1 MVAKAKKVQVQKKG
15 GLGKLYLGLGA
26 VAVLAAGAFVMT
38 GGEPK
43 PDTFPV
49 DPNAAPVTAEG
60 YLMGDPNAP
69 VEVLE
74 WADFE
79 CPGCM
84 QFATL
89 TEPDV
94 RERLVRTGQVKF
106 RYFFFPLTEIHRS
119 AASAAFAAAC
129 AGDQNKFWEMHDAI
143 YAGFND
149 WAMGRARDPKNVFEN
164 YAERIGVDVGTW
176 SSCYD
181 SDKHRATIQ
190 SHVTAGVQRGVQS
203 TPTFVI
209 GGTQKSGALAY
220 DQFKAYVDSALAKAP
235 PRPTAPST
243 TGDTARTMPVP
254 ARADTGR

>member
-1 MVAKAKKVQVQKKG
+1 VVAKAKKVQIQKKG
-15 GLGKLYLGLGA
+15 GLGKVYLGLGA
-26 VAVLAAGAFVMT
+26 VAVLAAAAFVMT

-49 DPNAAPVTAEG
+49 DPNAAPAVAEG
-60 YLMGDPNAP
+60 YLLGDPNAP

-149 WAMGRARDPKNVFEN
+149 WAMGRARDPKNVFEK
-164 YAERIGVDVGTW
+164 YAEQIGVDVGTW

-181 SDKHRATIQ
+181 SDKHHATIQ

-209 GGTQKSGALAY
+209 GGRQEAGALAY
-220 DQFKAYVDSALAKAP
+220 DQFKALVDSAMVDAGK
-235 PRPTAPST
+235 
-243 TGDTARTMPVP
+243 GVP
-254 ARADTGR
+254 AAPQPADRAATRTVPVDSAPR

>member
-1 MVAKAKKVQVQKKG
+1 MVAKAKKVQVQKKR
-15 GLGKLYLGLGA
+15 GLGKVYLGLGA
-26 VAVLAAGAFVMT
+26 VAVLAAAAFVMT

-94 RERLVRTGQVKF
+94 RERLVKTGQVKF

-119 AASAAFAAAC
+119 AASAAYAAAC

-164 YAERIGVDVGTW
+164 YAERIGLDVGTW

-203 TPTFVI
+203 TPTFVV
-209 GGTQKSGALAY
+209 GDRQVAGALAY
-220 DQFKAYVDSALAKAP
+220 DQFKALVDSAAAKAP
-235 PRPTAPST
+235 TRPAAPGT
-243 TGDTARTMPVP
+243 TGDTARTTSVP
-254 ARADTGR
+254 AAADTSR